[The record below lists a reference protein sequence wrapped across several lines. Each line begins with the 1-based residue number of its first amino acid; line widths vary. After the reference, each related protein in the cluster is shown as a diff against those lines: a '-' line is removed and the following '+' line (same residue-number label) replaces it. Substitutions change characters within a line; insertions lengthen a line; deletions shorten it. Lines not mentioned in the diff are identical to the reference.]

1 MLATDIA
8 DAVTGAGGLIF
19 DHASTGWTVTVHL
32 EDGDDELP
40 LHILGVRAGVRA
52 DLLDASEPDLEAVF
66 VSAELMA
73 SNARVRRH
81 WASAGRRGGIQVAV
95 WGAEWPMAPASAQGL
110 VEHPLSVAAR
120 AFKRH
125 ALIAA
130 GVGTAPAAL
139 ECFHTDARNGGRF
152 S

>member
-19 DHASTGWTVTVHL
+19 DHASTGWNVTVHL
-32 EDGDDELP
+32 EDNDDELP
-40 LHILGVRAGVRA
+40 LHILGARAGVRA
-52 DLLDASEPDLEAVF
+52 DVLDASEPDLEAVF

-81 WASAGRRGGIQVAV
+81 WVSAGRRGGIQVAV
-95 WGAEWPMAPASAQGL
+95 WGAEWPMPPASAQRL

-120 AFKRH
+120 AFKRR
-125 ALIAA
+125 ALIAGGA
-130 GVGTAPAAL
+130 GAAPAAL
-139 ECFHTDARNGGRF
+139 ECFHAEARKGSGF